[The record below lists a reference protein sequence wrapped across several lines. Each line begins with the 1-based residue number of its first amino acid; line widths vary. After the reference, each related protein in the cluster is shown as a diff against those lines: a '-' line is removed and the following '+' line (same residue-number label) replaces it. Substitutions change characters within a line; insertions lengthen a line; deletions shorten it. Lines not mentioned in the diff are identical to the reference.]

1 MVQTVDINYNNW
13 MESTGA
19 YNLNSNA
26 LAGILTCGQEF
37 YNETAIEF
45 PPNCATFYSSVILD
59 NCY

>member
-1 MVQTVDINYNNW
+1 